1 MKRNTALKALNPI
14 IAILLVNQLLSGFF
28 SGSISHAAF
37 EIRHEGGGIVLAIAI
52 LLHVILNWNW
62 IKSSYFLKASTRKG

>member
-1 MKRNTALKALNPI
+1 MKKNTALKALNPI

-28 SGSISHAAF
+28 SGSISPAAF

-62 IKSSYFLKASTRKG
+62 IKSSYLAKASPRKG

>member
-1 MKRNTALKALNPI
+1 MKRNSALKALNPV

-28 SGSISHAAF
+28 SGRISHRSF

-52 LLHVILNWNW
+52 ALHVILNWNW
-62 IKSSYFLKASTRKG
+62 IKSSYFAKASPRKG

>member
-14 IAILLVNQLLSGFF
+14 IAILLVNQLLSGYF
-28 SGSISHAAF
+28 SGSISHGAF
-37 EIRHEGGGIVLAIAI
+37 VIRHEWGGIVLAIAI

-62 IKSSYFLKASTRKG
+62 IKSSYLMKTSPRKG